1 MAVQMKQER
10 QNVDIKNV
18 NVDIVEC
25 IFGGFNRLSSS
36 FVCV

>member
-1 MAVQMKQER
+1 MAVQMKQEC

-25 IFGGFNRLSSS
+25 IFGGLIDCLPLL
-36 FVCV
+36 CV